1 MRVGAFIITALKGVA
16 IGIANA
22 IPGVSGGTM
31 AVILKIYDQ
40 MLAAINLNLKK
51 LRQNWRFLLA
61 LACGMGVGIL
71 LTAKVLSWFFEAYYV
86 PTQLF
91 FVGVILGSIPM
102 ILREV
107 KHPAKDGSMSVHD
120 ASRKNSPGKMA
131 VNTILFVVGAAL
143 VVGISFLNGKEIQQQ
158 AQATFTIG
166 LGIYLLFALFLAAVA
181 MIIPG
186 LSGSFVLLLLGG
198 YQMVISAVNDLF
210 QLNSLLILGFGG
222 VGVLLGLLLGAKA
235 ISWLLARYRQAT
247 YCCILGLICGSLY
260 AVFPA
265 GFQWNAQG
273 IAGIFVMVIG
283 GILPT
288 LMERMG
294 SRPKN
299 IGHIEK
305 EH

>member
-40 MLAAINLNLKK
+40 MLAAIDLNLKK

-61 LACGMGVGIL
+61 LVCGMGVGIL
-71 LTAKVLSWFFEAYYV
+71 LTAKVLSWFFEVYYV

-107 KHPAKDGSMSVHD
+107 RNPAKNGGAPVYG

-131 VNTILFVVGAAL
+131 VNMILFVAGAAL
-143 VVGISFLNGKEIQQQ
+143 VVGISFLNGKEIQQ
-158 AQATFTIG
+158 AQADFTIG

-198 YQMVISAVNDLF
+198 YQTVISAVNDLF

-222 VGVLLGLLLGAKA
+222 VGILLGLLLGAKA

-273 IAGIFVMVIG
+273 IAGIFVMIIG

-288 LMERMG
+288 LMERIG

-299 IGHIEK
+299 V
-305 EH
+305 